1 MYTIQYALCSMHL
14 LVINN
19 NSIIIGSLREA
30 CRRWFKVKIS
40 KYYGNKKQFIF
51 EELREGS
58 TTFPEFIIQQFSSF

>member
-1 MYTIQYALCSMHL
+1 MH
-14 LVINN
+14 
-19 NSIIIGSLREA
+19 SIIIGSLREA
-30 CRRWFKVKIS
+30 CRRWFEVKIS